1 MNRVKPKR
9 IFGGVKKRKESPLL
23 RSIRERAEQQAAVVI
38 AQPMAHERMDQDEV
52 AEALSDP
59 VRVRVSDPVAVSLEE
74 IEAKRSRH
82 TYNSGADLKVR
93 DAIRKLATQAD
104 SNDEKRPYVAPNKDA
119 LDMAAWYLAGVV
131 CHINEHHVPTPPWP
145 YEFPCKLC
153 FSWAIDR
160 LHDLG
165 SHRFPKQELA
175 NARQN
180 KGKKSSA
187 KVQRSAV
194 RSPAPKSS
202 GRDGR

>member
-23 RSIRERAEQQAAVVI
+23 RSIREWAEQQAAVVI

-165 SHRFPKQELA
+165 SHRFPKQEIA
-175 NARQN
+175 HGKEKRGKNPGEKARRGRVGRPS
-180 KGKKSSA
+180 GKP
-187 KVQRSAV
+187 V
-194 RSPAPKSS
+194 R
-202 GRDGR
+202 D